1 MFSKRATIVLA
12 AVAFV
17 TGAVVTLAIRP
28 PGAAAPQAAPSADA
42 SAGEGTAE
50 RIRWRV
56 PLSAPRNL
64 PGSGEMPVWMA
75 EALLGA
81 TGGAIRLDLYD
92 PGELAPAFAIG
103 DAVRD
108 RKVPAGYTW
117 LGYDQGKIPSSP
129 LFGATPFGLDPWA
142 YIGWWFFGDGE
153 TSGEDLANAIYAKHN
168 TVPILCG
175 ISGPETAG
183 WFREPLETS
192 EDLDGLKIRFA
203 GLGGR
208 VMERVG
214 ASITMLPAGEIFQAL
229 ETGVIDA
236 TEFAQPVTDQA
247 LGFNRIAKYNYF
259 PGWHQPFSASHLI
272 VNTGVWGDLAAAD
285 QALIRNNCT
294 ASVARS
300 LGLSE
305 YLQGPVVAGFEDIG
319 VTASYFSDELLQ
331 TLKEA
336 AVAVLDEEAAKDA
349 DFNTV
354 LESQRAF
361 QKLNRE
367 WRRLAYLPKD
377 FK

>member
-1 MFSKRATIVLA
+1 MFSNRSTIVLA
-12 AVAFV
+12 AVAFIA
-17 TGAVVTLAIRP
+17 GAVVTLAIRP
-28 PGAAAPQAAPSADA
+28 PGSASPQVAAARSE
-42 SAGEGTAE
+42 SGVVE

-64 PGSGEMPVWMA
+64 PGSGETPVWMA
-75 EALLGA
+75 EAILA
-81 TGGAIRLDLYD
+81 ASGGAVRFDLYD

-108 RKVPAGYTW
+108 RKVQAGYTW

-153 TSGEDLANAIYAKHN
+153 TSGEDLALAIYAAHH
-168 TVPILCG
+168 TVPIFCG
-175 ISGPETAG
+175 VSGPETAG
-183 WFREPLETS
+183 WFREPLLTS
-192 EDLDGLKIRFA
+192 DDLNGLKIRFA

-272 VNTGVWGDLAAAD
+272 VNIDVWNALAAAD

-294 ASVARS
+294 ASVGRS

-331 TLKEA
+331 TLKNA

-349 DFNTV
+349 DFKTV

>member
-1 MFSKRATIVLA
+1 MSESGV
-12 AVAFV
+12 
-17 TGAVVTLAIRP
+17 
-28 PGAAAPQAAPSADA
+28 
-42 SAGEGTAE
+42 AE

-64 PGSGEMPVWMA
+64 PGSGETPVWMA
-75 EALLGA
+75 EAMLDA
-81 TGGAIRLDLYD
+81 TGGGIRFDLYD

-108 RKVPAGYTW
+108 RKVQAGYTW
-117 LGYDQGKIPSSP
+117 LGYDQGKIPASP

-153 TSGEDLANAIYAKHN
+153 TTGQQLAEAIYAEHN
-168 TVPILCG
+168 TMPVFCG

-183 WFREPLETS
+183 WFREPLTS
-192 EDLDGLKIRFA
+192 SDDLNGLKIRFA

-272 VNTGVWGDLAAAD
+272 VNLGIWNDLAPMD
-285 QALIRNNCT
+285 RELIRSVCM

-305 YLQGPVVAGFEDIG
+305 YLQGPVVASFEDIG
-319 VTASYFSDELLQ
+319 VTASYMSDDLLQ

-336 AVAVLDEEAAKDA
+336 AIAVLDEEAAKDA

-361 QKLNRE
+361 QALNRE

>member
-1 MFSKRATIVLA
+1 MFSKRATIIFA
-12 AVAFV
+12 AVAFIA
-17 TGAVVTLAIRP
+17 GAIVTLAIRP
-28 PGAAAPQAAPSADA
+28 PGVAGAQVVAAKSAT
-42 SAGEGTAE
+42 GVPE

-56 PLSAPRNL
+56 PISAPRSL
-64 PGSGEMPVWMA
+64 PGSGETPVWLVG
-75 EALLGA
+75 ALLDA
-81 TGGAIRLDLYD
+81 TGGGIRLDLYD

-108 RKVPAGYTW
+108 RKVQAGYTW

-153 TSGEDLANAIYAKHN
+153 TTGKELAEAIYAEHS
-168 TVPILCG
+168 TMPVLCG

-183 WFREPLETS
+183 WFRQPLTSS
-192 EDLDGLKIRFA
+192 EDLNGLKIRFA

-236 TEFAQPVTDQA
+236 TEFAQPITDQA

-259 PGWHQPFSASHLI
+259 PGWHQPFSATHLI
-272 VNTGVWGDLAAAD
+272 VNLGVWNDLVAVD
-285 QALIRNNCT
+285 QALIRSVCM

-305 YLQGPVVAGFEDIG
+305 YLQGPVVASFEDIG
-319 VTASYFSDELLQ
+319 VTASYMSDDLLQ

-336 AVAVLDEEAAKDA
+336 SIEVLDEEAAKDA
-349 DFNTV
+349 HFKTV
-354 LESQRAF
+354 LDSQRAF
-361 QKLNRE
+361 QKLNRQ
-367 WRRLAYLPKD
+367 WRRLAYLPTD
-377 FK
+377 FQ